1 MLMMEGGGSGSG
13 KGKSGKSGGGKSG
26 SNKGYESVQSGF
38 IADGVQVWKDSCVRT
53 TTTLTSEIESLYD
66 VIGETD
72 TPISLDVGR
81 SNDHNITTL

>member
-1 MLMMEGGGSGSG
+1 MLMMEGGGSG

-26 SNKGYESVQSGF
+26 SNKGYESVQSGY
-38 IADGVQVWKDSCVRT
+38 IADGVQVWKDACIRT

-72 TPISLDVGR
+72 TPISLDVGMC
-81 SNDHNITTL
+81 NDHNITTL